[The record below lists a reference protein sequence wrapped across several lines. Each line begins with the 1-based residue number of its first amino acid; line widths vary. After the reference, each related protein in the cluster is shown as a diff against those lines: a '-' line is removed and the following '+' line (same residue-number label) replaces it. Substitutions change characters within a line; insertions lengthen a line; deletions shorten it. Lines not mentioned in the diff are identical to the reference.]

1 MQQPTSRRQFDAY
14 RERKRNESPRESG
27 GGHGHG
33 PHRQPSGPRQRGFA
47 ELLRRFWGLLDSHRK
62 SVIWSLALLT
72 IATLLKLAP
81 PAAIKIAVDLILSEE
96 PLPETVLGYAI
107 PQQRSTLLFMVGGLV
122 VAGSALAT
130 VIHLVSRWWATR
142 SVNLLQV
149 SLRKQLFEHTLR
161 LPLQRIYEL
170 KTGGATSL
178 LREDTGGAADLIFSM
193 LYNPWRAIV
202 QLIGSLLILIVVDWR
217 MMLGGLLLLPVVYVT
232 HRTWIHR
239 IRPLWRDVRA
249 QRQQIDAT
257 ATEAFGGMRIVRA
270 FAREKMEA
278 GRFVRG
284 NNLLVRQQLFVW
296 LWTRLIEVVW
306 ELLIPAASTLLLMY
320 GGYRILQ
327 KEMTLGDL
335 TMFLF
340 YLAMLLGPLA
350 TLVAS
355 AATFQIN
362 LAGLDRILDVMAE
375 EREMQNR
382 DSAMQL
388 NRQEVAGGISLKG
401 VSFHYPGSD
410 QLVLEDINLEVE
422 PGETIALVGRS
433 GAGKTTLC
441 NLIARFYDPTSGAI
455 ELDGRDLVDIRIDS
469 FRQLLGIVEQDV
481 FLFDGAIDDNIQY
494 GQRGATEKQVAEA
507 AIAANAEEFINKL
520 EDGFDSVIG
529 ERGVKLSGGQ
539 RQRLAIARAL
549 VADPT
554 ILILDE
560 ATSNLDSESESLIQ
574 SSLAKL
580 MEGRTCFVIAHRMS
594 TIGLAD
600 RIAVLDAGR
609 FIAIGKHHE
618 LLQSSSEYRRMVE
631 LQTLPAL
638 PTQDSQ
644 SERT

>member
-355 AATFQIN
+355 AATFQNN

-600 RIAVLDAGR
+600 RIAVLDDGR

>member
-1 MQQPTSRRQFDAY
+1 MQQPTSRRQFEAY
-14 RERKRNESPRESG
+14 RERKRNESPADSARG
-27 GGHGHG
+27 RHGDR
-33 PHRQPSGPRQRGFA
+33 PKPSGPRQRGFG
-47 ELLRRFWGLLDSHRK
+47 ELLKRFWGLLDSNRRA
-62 SVIWSLALLT
+62 VLWALGMLT
-72 IATLLKLAP
+72 FATLLKLAP
-81 PAAIKIAVDLILSEE
+81 PAAIKVAVDLILSEE
-96 PLPETVLGYAI
+96 PLPKTVMGYSI
-107 PQQRSTLLFMVGGLV
+107 PQQRATLLFMIGGLV

-130 VIHLVSRWWATR
+130 VIHLMSRWWATR
-142 SVNLLQV
+142 AVNLVQV
-149 SLRKQLFEHTLR
+149 SLRKKLFEHTLR

-178 LREDTGGAADLIFSM
+178 LREDTGGSADLIFSM

-202 QLIGSLLILIVVDWR
+202 QLVGSLLILIIVDWR
-217 MMLGGLLLLPVVYVT
+217 MMLGGLMLLPVVYLT

-270 FAREKMEA
+270 FARERMES

-296 LWTRLIEVVW
+296 LWTRVIEVIW
-306 ELLIPAASTLLLMY
+306 ELLIPAASTMLLMY

-327 KEMTLGDL
+327 NEMTLGDL

-355 AATFQIN
+355 AATFQNN
-362 LAGLDRILDVMAE
+362 LAGLDRILDVLAE
-375 EREMQNR
+375 EREMA
-382 DSAMQL
+382 DSNSAVQL
-388 NRQEVAGGISLKG
+388 SRQDVVGGITLNG
-401 VSFHYPGSD
+401 VSFRYPGSD
-410 QLVLEDINLEVE
+410 RVVLEDINLDVK
-422 PGETIALVGRS
+422 PGETIAFVGRS

-441 NLIARFYDPTSGAI
+441 NLIARFYDPTTGNI
-455 ELDGRDLVDIRIDS
+455 QLDGRDLRDIRIDS

-481 FLFDGAIDDNIQY
+481 FLFDGAIDDNIRY
-494 GQRGATEKQVAEA
+494 GRRGASESQVAEA
-507 AIAANAEEFINKL
+507 AVAANAEEFISKL
-520 EDGFDSVIG
+520 EQGYASVIG

-574 SSLAKL
+574 SSLARL

-600 RIAVLDAGR
+600 RIAVLDEGR
-609 FIAIGKHHE
+609 FVAIGRHHE
-618 LLQSSSEYRRMVE
+618 LLQSSPEYRRMVE

-638 PTQDSQ
+638 PTETQ
-644 SERT
+644 